1 MVGALGSL
9 IFEVSDS
16 RILTFSDLE
25 REISGRWTEHA
36 VIGGKPRP
44 EFLGPGLQGIHLQ
57 ITLSANLGVR
67 PRNMLDLIARMVET
81 GTAEYFVVGSR
92 PVGQNPFRLTG
103 SSEAWDKIY
112 SGGELAKATVT
123 ITLEEYV

>member
-25 REISGRWTEHA
+25 REISSRWTEHA

-67 PRNMLDLIARMVET
+67 PRNMLDLISRMVET

-123 ITLEEYV
+123 VTLEEYV